1 MRCQISTV
9 LAYLMFLY
17 TVSSIYYLIRTQFI
31 GTPFK
36 DSLTSKQ
43 QEIQQKSAYLRKT
56 IFIQGIMIGCFLM
69 FIWKPFHNC

>member
-17 TVSSIYYLIRTQFI
+17 TVSSIYYLIKTQFI

-36 DSLTSKQ
+36 DSLTEKQ
-43 QEIQQKSAYLRKT
+43 REIKHKSAYLRKT
-56 IFIQGIMIGCFLM
+56 IFIQGIIIGCFLM
-69 FIWKPFHNC
+69 YIWKPFHDC